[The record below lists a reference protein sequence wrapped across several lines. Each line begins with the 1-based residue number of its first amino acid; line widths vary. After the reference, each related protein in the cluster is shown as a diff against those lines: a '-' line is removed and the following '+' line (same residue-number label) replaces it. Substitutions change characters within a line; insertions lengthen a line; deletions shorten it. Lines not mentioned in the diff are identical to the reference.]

1 MGLPDDYF
9 SEMRN
14 FAALANKSTFLD
26 LNETWQRATWS
37 RDDVHIAA
45 AIGATHTIAKLVQ
58 DEGGFFNNTNT
69 NMYYWKFKYT
79 FLIRCQSKSYFIG
92 HVVQR
97 TLLPP
102 QRWE

>member
-69 NMYYWKFKYT
+69 NIYYWKLRMMITSVF
-79 FLIRCQSKSYFIG
+79 S
-92 HVVQR
+92 
-97 TLLPP
+97 
-102 QRWE
+102 RWVSLALRDFGLE